1 MFNIE
6 LGERLNLFVD
16 EAVDIF
22 GFEIEPD
29 TEEIWEV
36 ARESKEP
43 PIFENVFLFLFFG
56 KLADKLWEIDENVQF
71 DWSINSTASY
81 FYYRFN
87 ESEDFT
93 ELFVLGEFVEM
104 LEENENKEI

>member
-1 MFNIE
+1 MFDIE

-16 EAVDIF
+16 EAIDIF

-71 DWSINSTASY
+71 DWDINAIASY
-81 FYYRFN
+81 FNYRFD
-87 ESEDFT
+87 ESEDFKSLDNL
-93 ELFVLGEFVEM
+93 EEFVEM
-104 LEENENKEI
+104 LRNENKEI